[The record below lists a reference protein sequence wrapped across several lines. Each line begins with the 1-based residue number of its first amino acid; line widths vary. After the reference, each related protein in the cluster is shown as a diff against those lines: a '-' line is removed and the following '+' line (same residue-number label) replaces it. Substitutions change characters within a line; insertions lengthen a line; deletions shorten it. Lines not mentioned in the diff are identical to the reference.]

1 MARILL
7 VDDDPATLDLIGRA
21 LSADG
26 HDVIRC
32 LNGQDALQQLGQ
44 APASF
49 ELVLTDLEMPGL
61 DGLEL
66 ARRAAAA
73 APKIRILLMSGFVS
87 GPDQITAQDVRIA
100 GFVSKPLSLEQIR
113 TAERSALA

>member
-7 VDDDPATLDLIGRA
+7 VDDDPATLDLVGRA

-26 HDVIRC
+26 HEVLSCAD
-32 LNGQDALQQLGQ
+32 GQEALQELSAG
-44 APASF
+44 PVSF
-49 ELVLTDLEMPGL
+49 DLMLTDLDLPGL

-66 ARRAAAA
+66 ARRAVTTV
-73 APKIRILLMSGFVS
+73 PGICILLMSGFTS
-87 GPDQITAQDVRIA
+87 PDQAAAQALPIA

-113 TAERSALA
+113 SAVRSALA